1 MARTITNHMLRKK
14 IGYVNRQNS
23 PSSISSNTTG
33 VTGGDEAGGITLET
47 HTITGVRGDVLI
59 TQEGVESRMYSPM
72 PCLFWKCLTP
82 PDEKGVSTLKNKLEG
97 LFLNDGASLYCLG
110 VSGASDEFEVR
121 MQVGTNEVRLNN
133 SFLNLNAGHL
143 VVNGLEKKEE

>member
-1 MARTITNHMLRKK
+1 MSRTITNHMLRKK
-14 IGYVNRQNS
+14 IGYVNKQARNS
-23 PSSISSNTTG
+23 TSSTVNSTS
-33 VTGGDEAGGITLET
+33 GGDEKIGTSLET
-47 HTITGVRGDVLI
+47 HRIVRIRGDTMITEEGIESVL
-59 TQEGVESRMYSPM
+59 YSPM
-72 PCLFWKCLTP
+72 PCLFWKCLAPT
-82 PDEKGVSTLKNKLEG
+82 DNKGVCILSKPLDG
-97 LFLNDGASLYCLG
+97 LFVNDGDHVYCLG